1 MISLY
6 SKTCD
11 FINWDEGAEPQILP
25 VTENPCLPKVVAK
38 KYALVC
44 DQIPD
49 GKTHSLV
56 NYGAILSRGP
66 VNNSSIKRVIRLS
79 QELSYIKNA
88 DIVRLNSAGGEVL
101 TLFRSDSDHNSILVT
116 ERCNSFCLMCSQ
128 PPRNVDDSYLIDDA
142 CEVIKNVP
150 RGTASLG
157 ITGGE
162 PTLLGEGFLRI
173 VRSAARYLPET
184 HLHVLTN
191 GRSFSERTASAALKD
206 VGHPNLVLGIPLYSD
221 LPERHDFVVQASG
234 AFEETIRGIM
244 NLRRDGQHV
253 ELRVVIHKQTY
264 SRLPE
269 LARFIVMNLAFVEHV
284 AFMGLELTGFTKANF
299 GALWIDPHEYRG
311 ELEEACRILQSARVK
326 TMVYNHQLCILS
338 PFVRGFSVNSISDWK
353 NHYLE
358 KCSPCEKKNECGGFF
373 STGFSLEK
381 TSVYISPFVSSNK
394 IIPAEEIS

>member
-6 SKTCD
+6 SKTCE
-11 FINWDEGAEPQILP
+11 FFNWEEGAEPLILP
-25 VTENPCLPKVVAK
+25 VTENPNLPKVVAK

-44 DQIPD
+44 DRIP
-49 GKTHSLV
+49 GKPSESLAS
-56 NYGAILSRGP
+56 YGAILSRGP
-66 VNNSSIKRVIRLS
+66 VKSPSLYRVIQLS
-79 QELSYIKNA
+79 TELSYIKSS
-88 DIVRLNSAGGEVL
+88 DVVRLNPVGGEVR

-116 ERCNSFCLMCSQ
+116 EQCNSFCLMCSQ
-128 PPRNVDDSYLIDDA
+128 PPRKIDDSYLIEDA

-191 GRSFSERTASAALKD
+191 GRSFSERANSAALKD

-221 LPERHDFVVQASG
+221 LPERHDFVVQAAG

-244 NLRRDGQHV
+244 NLRRDGQNV

-264 SRLPE
+264 ARLPE
-269 LARFIVMNLAFVEHV
+269 LARFIVRNLAFVEHV

-299 GALWIDPHEYRG
+299 GALWIDPYEYRS
-311 ELEEACRILQSARVK
+311 ELDEACRILQSARVK
-326 TMVYNHQLCILS
+326 PMVYNHQLCILS
-338 PFVRGFSVNSISDWK
+338 PFVRELSVNSISDWK
-353 NHYLE
+353 NDYLE
-358 KCSPCEKKNECGGFF
+358 KCSPCERKNDCGGFF

-381 TSVYISPFVSSNK
+381 TSDHISPFVSSNR
-394 IIPAEEIS
+394 IIPSEEIA

>member
-6 SKTCD
+6 SKACK
-11 FINWDEGAEPQILP
+11 FFNWEEGAEPLILP
-25 VTENPCLPKVVAK
+25 VTENPNLPKVVAK

-44 DQIPD
+44 DRIP
-49 GKTHSLV
+49 GKPSESIAS
-56 NYGAILSRGP
+56 YGAILSRGLVKSP
-66 VNNSSIKRVIRLS
+66 TLNRVIQLS
-79 QELSYIKNA
+79 AELSYIKSS
-88 DIVRLNSAGGEVL
+88 DIVRLNPGGGEVR

-128 PPRNVDDSYLIDDA
+128 PPREIDDSYLIEDA
-142 CEVIKNVP
+142 CEVIKKIP
-150 RGTASLG
+150 RSTRSLG

-191 GRSFSERTASAALKD
+191 GRTFSQRVNSVALKD

-221 LPERHDFVVQASG
+221 LPERHDFVVQAAG

-244 NLRRDGQHV
+244 NLRRDGQNI

-264 SRLPE
+264 ARLPE
-269 LARFIVMNLAFVEHV
+269 LARFIVRNLAFVEHV
-284 AFMGLELTGFTKANF
+284 AFMGLEITGFTKANF
-299 GALWIDPHEYRG
+299 GALWIDPYEYRS
-311 ELEEACRILQSARVK
+311 ELDEACRILQSARVK
-326 TMVYNHQLCILS
+326 TMLYNHQLCILT
-338 PFVRGFSVNSISDWK
+338 PFVRELSVNSISDWK
-353 NHYLE
+353 NDYLE
-358 KCSPCEKKNECGGFF
+358 KCAPCDRKNDCGGFF

-381 TSVYISPFVSSNK
+381 TSNHISPFISSNR
-394 IIPAEEIS
+394 IIPFEEIA